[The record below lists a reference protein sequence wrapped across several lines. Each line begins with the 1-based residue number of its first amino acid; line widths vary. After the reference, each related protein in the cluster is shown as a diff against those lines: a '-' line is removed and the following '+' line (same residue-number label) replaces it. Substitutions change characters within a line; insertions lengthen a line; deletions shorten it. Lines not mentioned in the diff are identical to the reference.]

1 MQWFSSTAKG
11 SLLNFTPILYSES
24 FMLFKAAVFK
34 DLSLEL
40 STPFDFQLRLWS
52 VLLSFF

>member
-11 SLLNFTPILYSES
+11 SLSSFTHILYSEI

-34 DLSLEL
+34 ELSLEL
-40 STPFDFQLRLWS
+40 NTPFDFQLRL
-52 VLLSFF
+52 

>member
-11 SLLNFTPILYSES
+11 SLSNFAPILYSES
-24 FMLFKAAVFK
+24 FMLFKAAIFK
-34 DLSLEL
+34 DLSLEF

>member
-11 SLLNFTPILYSES
+11 SLSNFAPILYSES

-40 STPFDFQLRLWS
+40 STPFDFQLRL
-52 VLLSFF
+52 